1 MIYFLLLLILF
12 LRHFFTWSLLITA
25 LLLSAVGMQGF
36 LHASHT
42 KHLFLPLYSSS
53 VPILEHSL
61 ISSPTYPAQSSFFQK
76 PFLVF
81 FNPQFSYLIFFCTVC
96 IVLNIIFLLYHTG
109 SPQHVSQ
116 CSSFHE
122 SFIFINHLSTSR
134 CIYKYRDC
142 GKLCFPNMVVISPLK
157 PFQNLATPL
166 LRVGV

>member
-1 MIYFLLLLILF
+1 MPLTPSTYSFLCIQVVSQ
-12 LRHFFTWSLLITA
+12 SLNI
-25 LLLSAVGMQGF
+25 
-36 LHASHT
+36 
-42 KHLFLPLYSSS
+42 PLYP
-53 VPILEHSL
+53 VPHTQ
-61 ISSPTYPAQSSFFQK
+61 PQSSLFQK

-81 FNPQFSYLIFFCTVC
+81 FNPQFSYLISFCPIC